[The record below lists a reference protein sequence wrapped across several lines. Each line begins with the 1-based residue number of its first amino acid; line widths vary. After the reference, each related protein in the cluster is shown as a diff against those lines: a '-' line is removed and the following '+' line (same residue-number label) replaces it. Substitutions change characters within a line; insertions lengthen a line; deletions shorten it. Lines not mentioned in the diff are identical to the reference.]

1 MPDTEIKRLDVLT
14 LLERAARG
22 VGRVDHHGRR
32 GVVSMRESEI
42 EAMALV
48 LAILN
53 FPQIAP
59 GEQLADPAAF
69 FDASLRPMIQKEL
82 INVI

>member
-1 MPDTEIKRLDVLT
+1 MPETEIERLDMMT

-22 VGRVDHHGRR
+22 VGRVDLHGRR
-32 GVVSMRESEI
+32 GAVTMPEGEA

-59 GEQLADPAAF
+59 GEQLANPAAF
-69 FDASLRPMIQKEL
+69 FSAALPHMIQKEPTH
-82 INVI
+82 VI